1 MDAFRTFT
9 LATPSPSLWH
19 SKSCSAYQR
28 SDNDPQPLRS
38 EAWPEGLTNLHPKDL
53 ERVSFANSLFQAVCR
68 FFQMACSL
76 GVLLVTMENLKNS
89 NFWWMKWV
97 VELMQAVPTYSANF
111 QVCMMGV
118 SRDKWTSFL
127 AHFQEI
133 TAMSV
138 SCDKSHSHAPWGF
151 ARDETGRPSLGNIP

>member
-1 MDAFRTFT
+1 MNLSGLGKCWHHTDINDAEKLPEFLIRDMCGNSLHPALISRPSVLVAGQHQA
-9 LATPSPSLWH
+9 LATYTEL
-19 SKSCSAYQR
+19 C
-28 SDNDPQPLRS
+28 
-38 EAWPEGLTNLHPKDL
+38 
-53 ERVSFANSLFQAVCR
+53 V
-68 FFQMACSL
+68 
-76 GVLLVTMENLKNS
+76 KNS

-118 SRDKWTSFL
+118 SRDTWTCIL

-138 SCDKSHSHAPWGF
+138 SCDKSHSHAP
-151 ARDETGRPSLGNIP
+151 